1 MLVGGSRYPL
11 ELVEVCTS
19 WPERHSYH
27 LTKAIVFDKDSE
39 VIDTSWNGKE
49 EVMYYNRYRLQRD
62 KMAKVPSSGIQ

>member
-49 EVMYYNRYRLQRD
+49 EVMY
-62 KMAKVPSSGIQ
+62 